1 MKLNRI
7 NGRERNICLLLF
19 LPAAIMGFFNFPAK
33 YAIVSLLFVGTY
45 AMYFSDR
52 RFREIAFSFPMKV
65 WLLLTVYHCINAY
78 AKNVPGVDAID
89 FLHGMKIYAC
99 IVIIAYWARIDF
111 KKTVNI
117 LILVY
122 CIRCAVVLFLLLG
135 FGATAD
141 NGRLTG
147 AGGSATGLGQM
158 AAMTATFLVY
168 LNVFKRV
175 PILKN
180 IAILALPLTVVALSQ
195 TRNALAMTMISV
207 LAISILYVQTNNK
220 VSFSKLIIGLVL
232 FTIVA
237 FVALKALS
245 GTAFE
250 QRFHSSYEES
260 YFFRNNATGTI
271 FDKIVGDRLVYYVMG
286 WSFFLQSPVT
296 GIGMWNFKP
305 MHGGDYPLHSEYMI
319 HLCEGGLIGIGLW
332 LLFLFCIFRII
343 FKYSLNIWYKVAAL
357 SSMAVLLFC
366 AIYAREFFYETFYPV
381 YGLILSF
388 LFISKD
394 EHKKR
399 QLLYK
404 YNLRNNEKNI

>member
-7 NGRERNICLLLF
+7 TGRERNICFLLF
-19 LPAAIMGFFNFPAK
+19 IPAALLGFIGFPAK
-33 YAIVSLLFVGTY
+33 YAIISSLFLVVF
-45 AMYFSDR
+45 AMYIDDR

-78 AKNVPGVDAID
+78 YKNVPGVDAVD
-89 FLHGMKIYAC
+89 FLHGLKIYSC
-99 IVIIAYWARIDF
+99 IAIIAYWARIDF
-111 KKTVNI
+111 KKTVSI
-117 LILVY
+117 LILTY
-122 CIRCAVVLFLLLG
+122 CIRCAVVLILLLG
-135 FGATAD
+135 IGSGVETE
-141 NGRLTG
+141 RLTG

-207 LAISILYVQTNNK
+207 LAISILQVQSKNK
-220 VSFSKLIIGLVL
+220 LSGWKLIMGLAIFGVVVL
-232 FTIVA
+232 IA
-237 FVALKALS
+237 MNALS
-245 GTAFE
+245 GSAFE
-250 QRFHSSYEES
+250 QRFQSSYEES
-260 YFFRNNATGTI
+260 HFFRNNATGTI
-271 FDKIVGDRLVYYVMG
+271 FDKIVGDRLVYYILG
-286 WSFFLQSPVT
+286 WRFFLQSPLT

-305 MHGGDYPLHSEYMI
+305 MYGGVYPLHSEYMV

>member
-1 MKLNRI
+1 
-7 NGRERNICLLLF
+7 
-19 LPAAIMGFFNFPAK
+19 MGFFNFPAK

-78 AKNVPGVDAID
+78 IKNVPGVDAID

-99 IVIIAYWARIDF
+99 IVIFAYWARIDF
-111 KKTVNI
+111 KKTVSI
-117 LILVY
+117 LILTY
-122 CIRCAVVLFLLLG
+122 CIRCAVVLILLLG
-135 FGATAD
+135 IGSEVETE
-141 NGRLTG
+141 RLTG

-250 QRFHSSYEES
+250 QRFHSSFEGS
-260 YFFRNNATGTI
+260 YFYQNHATGTI

-286 WSFFLQSPVT
+286 WSFFLQSPIT

-305 MHGGDYPLHSEYMI
+305 MYGGDYPLHSEYMI

-343 FKYSLNIWYKVAAL
+343 FKYGCNMKYKIAAF
-357 SSMAVLLFC
+357 SSMTVLLFC
-366 AIYAREFFYETFYPV
+366 AIYAREFYYETFYPV

-388 LFISKD
+388 PFIWKD
-394 EHKKR
+394 AHKKR
-399 QLLYK
+399 QIYT
-404 YNLRNNEKNI
+404 

>member
-1 MKLNRI
+1 
-7 NGRERNICLLLF
+7 
-19 LPAAIMGFFNFPAK
+19 
-33 YAIVSLLFVGTY
+33 
-45 AMYFSDR
+45 
-52 RFREIAFSFPMKV
+52 
-65 WLLLTVYHCINAY
+65 
-78 AKNVPGVDAID
+78 
-89 FLHGMKIYAC
+89 
-99 IVIIAYWARIDF
+99 
-111 KKTVNI
+111 
-117 LILVY
+117 
-122 CIRCAVVLFLLLG
+122 
-135 FGATAD
+135 
-141 NGRLTG
+141 
-147 AGGSATGLGQM
+147 
-158 AAMTATFLVY
+158 
-168 LNVFKRV
+168 
-175 PILKN
+175 
-180 IAILALPLTVVALSQ
+180 
-195 TRNALAMTMISV
+195 
-207 LAISILYVQTNNK
+207 
-220 VSFSKLIIGLVL
+220 
-232 FTIVA
+232 
-237 FVALKALS
+237 VALKALS

-271 FDKIVGDRLVYYVMG
+271 FDKIVGDRLVYYILG
-286 WSFFLQSPVT
+286 WRFFLQSPLT

-305 MHGGDYPLHSEYMI
+305 MYGGDYPLHSEYMI

-404 YNLRNNEKNI
+404 YNLRKNEKNI